1 MKTPQVCRPHPSLL
15 SQISVTG
22 GDHHEKSSGQKFLK
36 QLFNVLRH
44 KKMTDVLKSLNG
56 KQDHL
61 ILGREILCPIVQV
74 QSWMKCLRWSYCL
87 LRLRA
92 QGSWTFPKLGAR
104 GTKIVVKRP
113 KVSNF
118 SMDPTLRSIIGNPDP
133 GKRYPHLQDYS
144 GVVKMTDD
152 LLL

>member
-1 MKTPQVCRPHPSLL
+1 
-15 SQISVTG
+15 
-22 GDHHEKSSGQKFLK
+22 
-36 QLFNVLRH
+36 
-44 KKMTDVLKSLNG
+44 MTDVLKSMNG

-74 QSWMKCLRWSYCL
+74 QSWMKCLRRSYSL
-87 LRLRA
+87 LGLRA

-118 SMDPTLRSIIGNPDP
+118 SMDPTLRSAIDNPDP
-133 GKRYPHLQDYS
+133 GKRYRHLQDYS